1 MGAWPGYPV
10 SLYTPKECLKVFI
23 LRKSE
28 TWNRKGIPD
37 VPRRHLNR
45 PIIDFTTLRPRSW
58 PPVIAALYCLT
69 WSIKTTDKSF
79 TIQTHGNSHETRPVL
94 DCTRIR
100 VSQTHLVLLA
110 RTLKG
115 SNGTQFVDRH
125 VQIGLRM
132 RATRTGPV
140 YRQIDKDRPSHDLSN
155 NTYMYIVLLNTYF
168 QNTLHL

>member
-1 MGAWPGYPV
+1 M
-10 SLYTPKECLKVFI
+10 SLEPTDNRLYNTSIPQLASCDRRFVLLDVEEKRLVTPIMEMIMESL
-23 LRKSE
+23 
-28 TWNRKGIPD
+28 
-37 VPRRHLNR
+37 
-45 PIIDFTTLRPRSW
+45 
-58 PPVIAALYCLT
+58 
-69 WSIKTTDKSF
+69 KTTDKSF
-79 TIQTHGNSHETRPVL
+79 TIRTHGNSHETRPVL

-115 SNGTQFVDRH
+115 SNGTQCTQFVDRH

-140 YRQIDKDRPSHDLSN
+140 YSQIDKDRPSHDLSN